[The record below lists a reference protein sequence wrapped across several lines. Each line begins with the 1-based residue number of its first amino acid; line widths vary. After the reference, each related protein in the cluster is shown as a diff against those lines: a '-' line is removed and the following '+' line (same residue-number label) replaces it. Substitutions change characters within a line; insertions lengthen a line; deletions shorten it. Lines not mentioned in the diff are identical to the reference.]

1 MAERNCLWASHKWKQ
16 LFCLSE
22 VAKQLAQPRR
32 NFAMRLGNEC
42 VQTMDAPVTK
52 RLIISGLTP
61 SITADDISRRLISF
75 GTVKAADGFGL
86 SNAVGETR
94 KFGYVTLETTTG
106 KLTKCKDFILSS
118 VYRM

>member
-1 MAERNCLWASHKWKQ
+1 
-16 LFCLSE
+16 
-22 VAKQLAQPRR
+22 
-32 NFAMRLGNEC
+32 
-42 VQTMDAPVTK
+42 MDAPVTK